1 MFGFFKTPWTCRR
14 EMLFPLR
21 PRILLV
27 QITIKVKQGQE
38 QRISFLYDIYFA
50 SSLLRVVPTKDR
62 TNDVY
67 LNSRRRCYIV
77 GSHPS
82 ETTSVIGTSVD
93 KRKGS
98 P

>member
-1 MFGFFKTPWTCRR
+1 MQERNAIPTRTKT
-14 EMLFPLR
+14 EL
-21 PRILLV
+21 LLV
-27 QITIKVKQGQE
+27 QITIKVKQVRNDE
-38 QRISFLYDIYFA
+38 SLYDKQIRFA

-82 ETTSVIGTSVD
+82 ETTSVIGASVD
-93 KRKGS
+93 KRITLR
-98 P
+98 

>member
-1 MFGFFKTPWTCRR
+1 MDMQERNAIPTRTKT
-14 EMLFPLR
+14 EL
-21 PRILLV
+21 LLV
-27 QITIKVKQGQE
+27 QITIKVKQVRNDE
-38 QRISFLYDIYFA
+38 SLYDKQIRFA

-93 KRKGS
+93 KRITLR
-98 P
+98 